1 MVYHG
6 HIKAGRIEL
15 TEPTALPEGAAVRV
29 EVVLLADVEKT
40 ADDSSLCEE
49 LSQPGPFN
57 SRRSIYPMSEAGH
70 GGPANGKRELG

>member
-40 ADDSSLCEE
+40 ADDSSLCKE
-49 LSQPGPFN
+49 LSQLSGLVKGMP
-57 SRRSIYPMSEAGH
+57 SDASQKHDHYIY
-70 GGPANGKRELG
+70 GKPR